1 MMDAKGNPMVTK
13 TKSPTT
19 KPPAA
24 AKRAAARKPAAPDAA
39 APAVGSDASGPAKP
53 NLLRAGLKALGNVRD
68 DVVQHQSRVFEAIL
82 GIEPAQAWQGL
93 VKRDNGAAK
102 AAQEAFG
109 LRKFEAVFDQRVVS
123 ALERM
128 GMPAI
133 EVLKALA
140 EQVAAMSDEI
150 ATLKDEVATLRDEG
164 ATLRDAAAPRRTE
177 PRPPKAA
184 ARKR

>member
-1 MMDAKGNPMVTK
+1 MMAAEESTMVTK
-13 TKSPTT
+13 TKSPAT
-19 KPPAA
+19 KPAAA
-24 AKRAAARKPAAPDAA
+24 AKRGAARKPAAE
-39 APAVGSDASGPAKP
+39 APAVESDTSEPAKP

-133 EVLKALA
+133 DALKALA
-140 EQVAAMSDEI
+140 EQVAAMSDEV
-150 ATLKDEVATLRDEG
+150 AALKDEVATLRDE
-164 ATLRDAAAPRRTE
+164 AALRRTE